1 MPKRYLYRLYD
12 TIISRGDVEI
22 ELLTLDD
29 QPKQRGSIKGRLR
42 FYDGSLLEFYEFVR
56 GRDEQIVKS
65 RYGYHYQNSADELIF
80 RYDNVYHHPHVPTY
94 PHHKHV
100 GNKVEPAQIP
110 DLNDVLR
117 EIELLI
123 YNTD

>member
-1 MPKRYLYRLYD
+1 MLKNYLYRLYD

-22 ELLTLDD
+22 ESLIFDD
-29 QPKQRGSIKGRLR
+29 QSKLYGSIEGRFR
-42 FYDGSLLEFYEFVR
+42 FYDGSLLEFDEVVLLH
-56 GRDEQIVKS
+56 GEQIVKL
-65 RYGYHYQNSADELIF
+65 RYAYHYQNSNDELIF
-80 RYDNVYHHPHVPTY
+80 RYDNVFHHPHVPTY

-100 GNKVEPAQIP
+100 GDKVEPAQTP
-110 DLNDVLR
+110 DLNDVLH